1 MVMGRLSIVL
11 IFATL
16 LLLYVSAAGQENILV
31 STRIPDCPWA
41 DSNLDERLNL
51 YLSSITNVPI
61 IRRELPSFTDT
72 AGFTEILAW
81 GRQQNARFLVD
92 ISVARI
98 DLERRKQTIFP
109 LLLFRYRTYAVA
121 TGTIRVIDFKR
132 GRMIR
137 LENIAYELK
146 ASDRWQIFDDE
157 KDDPELMV
165 PADRKQILFD
175 QLDDNVASS
184 LCEQIKELTR
194 GNHFGS

>member
-1 MVMGRLSIVL
+1 MVMGKLSIAL
-11 IFATL
+11 ISAAL
-16 LLLYVSAAGQENILV
+16 LLLFASVAAQENILV

-41 DSNLDERLNL
+41 DSHLDERLNL
-51 YLSSITNVPI
+51 YLTSITNVPI
-61 IRRELPSFTDT
+61 IRRQLPAFADT

-92 ISVARI
+92 ISMARI

-121 TGTIRVIDFKR
+121 TGTIRIIDFKK
-132 GRMIR
+132 GRMTK

-146 ASDRWQIFDDE
+146 ASDQWQIFDDE

-175 QLDDNVASS
+175 RLDDNVALS
-184 LCEQIKELTR
+184 LCEQIKALTR